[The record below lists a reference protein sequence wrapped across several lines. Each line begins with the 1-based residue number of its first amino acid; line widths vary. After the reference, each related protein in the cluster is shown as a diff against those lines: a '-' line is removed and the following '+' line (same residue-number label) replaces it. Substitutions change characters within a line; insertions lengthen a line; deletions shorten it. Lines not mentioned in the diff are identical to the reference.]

1 MSTFRIS
8 QQFHNVPNLS
18 EESLFIA
25 IQSLRKLTE
34 LCQAKP
40 MAFARA
46 AILFCNYASVVN
58 IKKESVSF
66 YAACAFSIAISYEA
80 SIDFYYV
87 EVSEKLGLNCK
98 ERDYARGTR
107 SIMRELNGDTYIVDA
122 GCVIMKYLLE
132 EVIDTD
138 TAFLARRLVHYS
150 MYSKYSYNEN
160 EYHRAITCIFASSRS
175 LQEKPVKINGFDY
188 VNYLTSIENLVSTIK
203 NLPLKEILELHRK
216 PITTFLSAYR
226 SILLPKETDHVVVFK
241 RIPKRPLAIDIKGEV
256 IYSGYGSEVQSIGNG
271 LVQKNFKWMEPA
283 VREIGF
289 LTALKHPNIIRLNS
303 FRFISRSSFIIQT
316 EEYPRTLAKEISRG
330 PIAIPR
336 CRKLAK
342 SLFSGLAYISSFG
355 IIHGDIKPENLL
367 ISVVGDLVICDF
379 ANSMQCAIGKGDTY
393 LFPEKDP
400 EVVSLPYRDIALIR
414 ACAEDRNEQF
424 SSEID
429 VWAAGIVLYE
439 CALGRDLVS
448 FDDVAENIVKPR
460 MIESLKRLG
469 YEPKLELMED
479 CSINHQV
486 FNDIGFNQYEIECVK
501 YLEDELLSGHISNE
515 ITDTDFATTIFRCF
529 ENKDIRPTASEMLT
543 LLN

>member
-1 MSTFRIS
+1 MSVSRIS

-18 EESLFIA
+18 EESLFTA

-34 LCQAKP
+34 LCLVKP
-40 MAFARA
+40 MCFTRA

-66 YAACAFSIAISYEA
+66 YAACAFSIAISYED
-80 SIDFYYV
+80 SIDFYYPDI
-87 EVSEKLGLNCK
+87 SEKLELNCK
-98 ERDYARGTR
+98 ERDYARGAR

-122 GCVIMKYLLE
+122 GCVVMKYLLDG
-132 EVIDTD
+132 VIDTD

-150 MYSKYSYNEN
+150 MYSKYSYNED

-175 LQEKPVKINGFDY
+175 LQEKPVKIEGFDY

-203 NLPLKEILELHRK
+203 NLPLEEILKLHRK
-216 PITTFLSAYR
+216 PIANFLSAYR
-226 SILLPKETDHVVVFK
+226 SILLPKEIDYVLVFK
-241 RIPKRPLAIDIKGEV
+241 RISKRPLAIDSVGEL
-256 IYSGYGSEVQSIGNG
+256 IYSGEGSEVHRVGND
-271 LVQKNFKWMEPA
+271 LIQKNFKWMEPS

-303 FRFISRSSFIIQT
+303 FRFVSRSSFIIQT
-316 EEYPRTLAKEISRG
+316 EEHPGTLAEEISRG
-330 PIAIPR
+330 PIAILR

-342 SLFSGLAYISSFG
+342 SLFSGLVYISSFG

-367 ISVVGDLVICDF
+367 ISLTNDLIICDF
-379 ANSMQCAIGKGDTY
+379 ANSMHCAIGKGDAY
-393 LFPEKDP
+393 LFPEKNP

-414 ACAEDRNEQF
+414 ACAEDRYEYF

-439 CALGRDLVS
+439 CAFGRDLIP
-448 FDDVAENIVKPR
+448 FDDIAENIVKPR
-460 MIESLKRLG
+460 MMEGLKRLG
-469 YEPKLELMED
+469 YEPNLELMEEY
-479 CSINHQV
+479 SIRMQV
-486 FNDIGFNQYEIECVK
+486 FDDIGHNSYEVECVA
-501 YLEDELLSGHISNE
+501 YLEEELLSGHISKE
-515 ITDTDFATTIFRCF
+515 IADTDFATTIFRCF
-529 ENKDIRPTASEMLT
+529 EDKDIRPTASEMLT